1 MKENLNIVKDTS
13 GVMSDNKFYTYAYLR
28 EDRTPYYIGK
38 GKDDRAYKKGKK
50 ESVSPPKDKSRIIFL
65 KKNLTEEKALN
76 HERYMIAVFGR
87 KDNGTG
93 ILRNLTDGG
102 DGVSGYI
109 PSESV
114 REARR
119 KHGKVIGN
127 QNAELKRG
135 VCSLTKE
142 QLVKNGNYVKE
153 NELGIFSLTPEQKK
167 EIGKKSGQKN
177 KELGLGICGLSF
189 EERSAAGKIG
199 GAKNRDNKTGICG
212 LSFEERSKNGKIN
225 GNKVKELG
233 LGIFSTEFLENKSER
248 FSGEGNPMYGKKH
261 NSETI
266 EKIKRKALERNKKI
280 YKLKNPNGEIII
292 FENIGTFCNKYNLDD
307 GCISQ
312 VLGKRNKQHKGWTSP
327 ETVLEKKIYKIKS
340 PEGRIYTF
348 DNITEFS
355 KEHNIKCGLDAV
367 LRGVRKS
374 CKGWTKP

>member
-1 MKENLNIVKDTS
+1 MMND
-13 GVMSDNKFYTYAYLR
+13 FYTYAYLR

-38 GKDDRAYKKGKK
+38 GKDDRCFIKGKK
-50 ESVSPPKDKSRIIFL
+50 ESVSPPKDKLRIIFL
-65 KKNLTEEKALN
+65 KQNLTEQEAFK
-76 HERYMIAVFGR
+76 HEIYMIAVFGR

-93 ILRNLTDGG
+93 ILRNLTNGG

-114 REARR
+114 RKARR
-119 KHGKVIGN
+119 RHGKVIGN

-142 QLVKNGNYVKE
+142 QRVKNGNYAKE
-153 NELGIFSLTPEQKK
+153 NGLGIFSLTPEQKQ
-167 EIGKKSGQKN
+167 ENSKKAGQKN
-177 KELGLGICGLSF
+177 KELGLGVCGFGF

-199 GAKNRDNKTGICG
+199 GAKNRDNKSGICG
-212 LSFEERSKNGKIN
+212 LSFEERSKNGKRN
-225 GNKVKELG
+225 GNKMKELG
-233 LGIFSTEFLENKSER
+233 LGIFSPVFLENKSER

-266 EKIKRKALERNKKI
+266 ENIKRKALERNKKI
-280 YKLKNPNGEIII
+280 HKLKNPNGEIII
-292 FENIGTFCNKYNLDD
+292 FENIVTFCSKYNLDD

-312 VLGKRNKQHKGWTSP
+312 VLGKRHKQHKGWTLP
-327 ETVLEKKIYKIKS
+327 ETILEKKIYKIKS
-340 PEGRIYTF
+340 PEGIIYTF
-348 DNITEFS
+348 NNITEFS

-374 CKGWTKP
+374 CYGWTRP

>member
-1 MKENLNIVKDTS
+1 MMND
-13 GVMSDNKFYTYAYLR
+13 FYTYAYLR
-28 EDRTPYYIGK
+28 TDRTPYYIGK
-38 GKDDRAYKKGKK
+38 GKDDRCFIKGKK
-50 ESVSPPKDKSRIIFL
+50 ESINLPKDKSKIIFL
-65 KKNLTEEKALN
+65 KQNLTEQEAFK
-76 HERYMIAVFGR
+76 HERYMIDVFGR
-87 KDNGTG
+87 KDLGTG
-93 ILRNLTDGG
+93 ILRNRTDGG

-119 KHGKVIGN
+119 RHGKVIGN

-142 QLVKNGNYVKE
+142 QQVKNGNYVKE
-153 NELGIFSLTPEQKK
+153 NGLGIFSLTPEQKH
-167 EIGKKSGQKN
+167 ENSKKAGQKN
-177 KELGLGICGLSF
+177 KELGLGVCGFGF

-199 GAKNRDNKTGICG
+199 GAKNRDNKSGICG
-212 LSFEERSKNGKIN
+212 LSFEERSKNGKRN
-225 GNKVKELG
+225 VNKMKELG
-233 LGIFSTEFLENKSER
+233 LGIFSPEFLKNKSER

-266 EKIKRKALERNKKI
+266 EKIKKKALERNKKI

-312 VLGKRNKQHKGWTSP
+312 VLGKRNKQHKGWTLP
-327 ETVLEKKIYKIKS
+327 ETILEKKIYKIKS

-355 KEHNIKCGLDAV
+355 KEHTIKCGLDAV

-374 CKGWTKP
+374 CYGWTKP